1 MQEKNLLALNFSARF
16 SEAIGKIGIKQKELA
31 KQVNISE
38 PTLSKYKSGTRVP
51 DTEELYRLAN
61 FFNVSMDWLMGGGVS
76 GDETP
81 WKKRALDAEE
91 KLEKYK
97 SATAKLGEVTQELTR
112 IALE

>member
-1 MQEKNLLALNFSARF
+1 
-16 SEAIGKIGIKQKELA
+16 
-31 KQVNISE
+31 
-38 PTLSKYKSGTRVP
+38 
-51 DTEELYRLAN
+51 
-61 FFNVSMDWLMGGGVS
+61 MDWLMGGGVS